1 VSLGK
6 DAKDIKAAHV
16 WLWACV
22 CISGLGPDETETP
35 PPHTSRKRKGGKA
48 VRKLEATGTVHSFQ
62 IHTPGTQINE
72 SK

>member
-35 PPHTSRKRKGGKA
+35 PPHTSRKEKEGKQYENWKQPA
-48 VRKLEATGTVHSFQ
+48 QCIRFKSIRPVH
-62 IHTPGTQINE
+62 
-72 SK
+72 K